1 MNSPIGWAA
10 PSARFEFASDFP
22 TPAASNSF
30 AAHGLEIP
38 PDTGISNFA
47 TLFALDA
54 SPNPSSTPPAQVHGL
69 YRHARRHL
77 PSRDLSI
84 ALGLV
89 LVGVLDQSYR
99 SCNRRRIARPRWPCV
114 QSARAGGAHTYHDQ
128 PCTAGYRDLTP
139 QPRLRCQMCA
149 PQAIAP
155 GSIPPRGESRSGP
168 LQTLAGELAI
178 LLRGTQLNGGLGDLR
193 HPHGAS

>member
-77 PSRDLSI
+77 PSRDMSI
-84 ALGLV
+84 ALGWV
-89 LVGVLDQSYR
+89 LVGGRAR
-99 SCNRRRIARPRWPCV
+99 SILSFMQPPSHSSPSMALRPVCTCWRRPHAPRSALHRRIPRSDSTASPTLPDVRSTSDRSWVDTASRRV
-114 QSARAGGAHTYHDQ
+114 QERSFAD
-128 PCTAGYRDLTP
+128 
-139 QPRLRCQMCA
+139 PRR
-149 PQAIAP
+149 
-155 GSIPPRGESRSGP
+155 
-168 LQTLAGELAI
+168 
-178 LLRGTQLNGGLGDLR
+178 
-193 HPHGAS
+193 